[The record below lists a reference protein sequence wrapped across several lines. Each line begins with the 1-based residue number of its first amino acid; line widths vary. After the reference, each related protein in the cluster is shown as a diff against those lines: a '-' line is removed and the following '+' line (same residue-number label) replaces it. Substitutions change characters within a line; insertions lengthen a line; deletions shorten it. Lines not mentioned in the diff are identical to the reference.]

1 LKEIHIKIAKS
12 SKELTDI
19 KEIRRQVFQKEQGI
33 STNLDFDGKDDES
46 DQIIAYINNHPVGT
60 ARIRY
65 IDNVTDKIERMA
77 VLKEFRKRDIGK
89 QIVKYISNY
98 IKRKGLKKI
107 ILNAQESARGFY
119 EKLGFNQEGD
129 VFEEANIPHVKMY
142 KNLEKWLL

>member
-1 LKEIHIKIAKS
+1 MKEIHIKIAKS

-19 KEIRRQVFQKEQGI
+19 
-33 STNLDFDGKDDES
+33 
-46 DQIIAYINNHPVGT
+46 
-60 ARIRY
+60 
-65 IDNVTDKIERMA
+65 
-77 VLKEFRKRDIGK
+77 KEFRKRDIGK